1 MQGINVLI
9 SMIFLLIIIFIGL
22 IRAQTLLGVFA
33 CFVML
38 TLVAYITIYLF
49 KAN

>member
-9 SMIFLLIIIFIGL
+9 SIIFLLLIIFVGL
-22 IRAQTLLGVFA
+22 IRAQSLLGVFA

-49 KAN
+49 KAT